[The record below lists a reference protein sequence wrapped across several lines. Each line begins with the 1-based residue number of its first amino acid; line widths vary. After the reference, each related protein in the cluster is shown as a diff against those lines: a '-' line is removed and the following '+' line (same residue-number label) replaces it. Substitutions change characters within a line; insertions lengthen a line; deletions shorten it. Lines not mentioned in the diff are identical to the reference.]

1 MVAALY
7 VVGTPIG
14 NLRDLTLRALDVLK
28 AVDVVAA
35 EDTRVTRHLLQHYGI
50 DAHPISLHEHIEEEM
65 SGRVLELLRAGK
77 SVALV
82 SDAGTPAV
90 SDPGARLVRHVRQAG
105 FAVVPIPGASA
116 VTAAMSA
123 AGLKAE
129 RFLFCGFLP
138 AQSGARVRELE
149 ALRELTAALVFYEAP
164 HRVRETLSDLE
175 RVLGGERE
183 VVIARELTKLF
194 ETIHACRLD
203 EVLAW
208 LDADA
213 NRSRGEFV
221 LVVEGAPVSRAT
233 HAEEGERVLTIL
245 LRELPLKQAVL
256 LASEITGAKRNALYD
271 RALELK
277 AAEREPVARKDNP

>member
-50 DAHPISLHEHIEEEM
+50 DVKLLSLHEHIEEER

-82 SDAGTPAV
+82 SDAGTPAI
-90 SDPGARLVRHVRQAG
+90 SDPGARLVRHAREAG

-116 VTAAMSA
+116 VTTAISA
-123 AGLKAE
+123 AGLRSE
-129 RFLFCGFLP
+129 RFLFYGFLP
-138 AQSGARVRELE
+138 VQSGARVRELE
-149 ALRELTAALVFYEAP
+149 ALRELSVALVFYEAP
-164 HRVRETLSDLE
+164 HRVRETLHDLAQ
-175 RVLGGERE
+175 VLGGERE

-194 ETIHACRLD
+194 ETMHSGRLD
-203 EVLAW
+203 EALEW
-208 LDADA
+208 LDADP

-221 LVVEGAPVSRAT
+221 LVVEGAPVSRAAQT
-233 HAEEGERVLTIL
+233 AEGERVLTVL
-245 LRELPLKQAVL
+245 LRDLPLKQAVQ
-256 LASEITGAKRNALYD
+256 LAAEITGAKRNALYE

-277 AAEREPVARKDNP
+277 GD